1 MRGLRAE
8 GPRQRRAHV
17 GKMRTTY
24 TSKSKQQRKGGGRE
38 GRREGGREGGA
49 DIPRGARGW
58 GPPKS
63 GAGGRS
69 SRRWGRGR
77 NWGEGGR
84 EGEEGEGD
92 GETNRNID
100 CMCSYRAWSFLKD

>member
-38 GRREGGREGGA
+38 GRREGGDCGLLLMGG
-49 DIPRGARGW
+49 
-58 GPPKS
+58 K
-63 GAGGRS
+63 
-69 SRRWGRGR
+69 
-77 NWGEGGR
+77 EGGR
-84 EGEEGEGD
+84 EEGD
-92 GETNRNID
+92 EWAFSLFAGVKEEEED
-100 CMCSYRAWSFLKD
+100 